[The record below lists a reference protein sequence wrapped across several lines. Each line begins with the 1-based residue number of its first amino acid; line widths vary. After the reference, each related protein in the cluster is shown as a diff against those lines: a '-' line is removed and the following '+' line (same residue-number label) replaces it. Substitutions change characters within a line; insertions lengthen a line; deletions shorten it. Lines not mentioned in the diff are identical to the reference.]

1 MDCRETVTIRTN
13 NPDRLP
19 SRVPPVPFDSTYAR
33 HAMTQASD
41 NLKTWK
47 PSKAVASEKWRD
59 DFDNLLK
66 DKALAASAWKTTVST
81 ATKELGKELDQ
92 ADADMAEF
100 EARMKA
106 FHEDAESRL
115 KNLMTMIDGL
125 SDKKASP
132 GLIVQA
138 KAYAKVLNLDL
149 ADPVD
154 AILSAAAG
162 ALQSNRL
169 NITSD
174 ADIAAGAKINKNVP
188 MDAMKGLL
196 ADYKKRRK
204 ALIDKSNDITNKHTD
219 KIKTF
224 RPRALEALATINR
237 LESMPTENREDVK
250 SDLAQGI
257 KAAMNF
263 FAVDG
268 DGNFLKPSTQF
279 NDMETLAKEIQ
290 TNDRKRISEVLVK
303 AGGKDRVAAYAALTA
318 KKYNTWKVQEK
329 KIDLMDVVCRKLNND
344 TLAKEMKKLQAL
356 SDKNKLAGQKYKQY
370 LESIVTGW
378 TSTSDLRAK

>member
-19 SRVPPVPFDSTYAR
+19 SRVPPVPFDPTYAR

-268 DGNFLKPSTQF
+268 DGNFLKPSTQS

>member
-1 MDCRETVTIRTN
+1 MKPPAPFD
-13 NPDRLP
+13 LP
-19 SRVPPVPFDSTYAR
+19 SYPR
-33 HAMTQASD
+33 HAMTKASD

-59 DFDNLLK
+59 DFDDLLK
-66 DKALAASAWKTTVST
+66 DKAIAASVWKTKVST
-81 ATKELGKELDQ
+81 ATKELDQELDQ
-92 ADADMAEF
+92 ADTDMADF
-100 EARMKA
+100 ETRLKA
-106 FHEDAESRL
+106 FHDDAGSRL
-115 KNLMTMIDGL
+115 KNLMAMIDGL

-138 KAYAKVLNLDL
+138 KAYAKELNLDL

-188 MDAMKGLL
+188 VDAMKGLL

-224 RPRALEALATINR
+224 RPRALDALTIINR
-237 LESMPTENREDVK
+237 LESMPTEDREDVK
-250 SDLAQGI
+250 SDLAKGI
-257 KAAMNF
+257 KAAMSF

-303 AGGKDRVAAYAALTA
+303 AGGKDRVAAYAALTS

-329 KIDLMDVVCRKLNND
+329 KIDLMDVLCKKLKND

-370 LESIVTGW
+370 LERIVTGW
-378 TSTSDLRAK
+378 TSTTDLRAK